1 MAELNKIILSERD
14 MPTHWYN
21 INADLP
27 AAGIEMS
34 PPRHPGTGQP
44 LGPADLAPLFPMALI
59 MQEVSTERYIEIPD
73 EVQEVYKLW
82 RPTPMFRA
90 RRWEKALGTPAKIY
104 YKYEGTSPAGSH
116 KPNTAVPQAY
126 YNMKE
131 GVKRLA
137 TETGAGQ
144 WGSALSF
151 ACQMYGIECKVYMVK
166 VSYEQKPYRK
176 ILMETWGAS
185 VVASPSMDTNSGRAI
200 LAQFP
205 DSTGSL
211 GIAIS
216 EAVED
221 AATREDTKYALG
233 SVLNHVLLHQT
244 VIGQEVIKQLEV
256 AGADWPDVI
265 VACTGGGSNFGGFAF
280 PFLRENITG
289 GKQTRVLAVEPS
301 AAPSLTKG
309 VYAYDYGDTAKLA
322 PMVKMHTLGH
332 DFIPAPIHAGG
343 LRYHG
348 MSAQVSALKEA
359 GLIEAVN
366 VQQKAIFDAAMS
378 FTRSEGI
385 LPAPEPSHAIWGAMQ
400 EALKCKESGES
411 QTIVFNLC
419 GHGHFDLGAYQS
431 YLAGGLQDY
440 EYPEEQIRASLANLP
455 HIE

>member
-1 MAELNKIILSERD
+1 
-14 MPTHWYN
+14 
-21 INADLP
+21 
-27 AAGIEMS
+27 
-34 PPRHPGTGQP
+34 
-44 LGPADLAPLFPMALI
+44 
-59 MQEVSTERYIEIPD
+59 
-73 EVQEVYKLW
+73 
-82 RPTPMFRA
+82 
-90 RRWEKALGTPAKIY
+90 
-104 YKYEGTSPAGSH
+104 
-116 KPNTAVPQAY
+116 
-126 YNMKE
+126 
-131 GVKRLA
+131 
-137 TETGAGQ
+137 
-144 WGSALSF
+144 
-151 ACQMYGIECKVYMVK
+151 MYGIECKVYMVK

-185 VVASPSMDTNSGRAI
+185 VVPSPSPDTNAGRMI

-244 VIGQEVIKQLEV
+244 IIGQEVIKQLEL
-256 AGADWPDVI
+256 AGADWPDVV
-265 VACTGGGSNFGGFAF
+265 VACTGGGSNFGGLTF

-289 GKQTRVLAVEPS
+289 GKKTRVLAVEPA
-301 AAPSLTKG
+301 AAPSLSRG

-348 MSAQVSALKEA
+348 MSAQVSALKNA

-366 VQQKAIFDAAMS
+366 VQQKAIFEAGMS

-385 LPAPEPSHAIWGAMQ
+385 LPAPEASHGIWGAMN

-411 QTIVFNLC
+411 QTIVFNLS

-431 YLAGGLQDY
+431 YLAGGLVDY
-440 EYPEEQIRASLANLP
+440 EYPEEQIQASLANLP
-455 HIE
+455 QVE